1 MNFRSAEHPA
11 ARPAFGGA
19 TVYSGIRWYVCFLVF
34 AATTINYIDRQVL
47 GLLAPLLQQTLHW
60 SESQYGF
67 IITGFQ
73 VAYAIGYVTS
83 GRIIDAIG
91 TKAGYAAAVL
101 IWSLASCLHAL
112 VGTVIGFAIVRFLL
126 GLGESGNFPAAVK
139 STVEYFPPAQRA
151 LAMGWLNSG
160 MNVAVQLTPLFIPW
174 IIVKWGWHAAFLAT
188 GSLGFLWL
196 AAWLAF
202 PYDRMRPKVAG
213 GPESPRI
220 DLRALLSRR
229 ESWGICVAKFLT
241 DTIWWFYLYWLPKF
255 LTSHFG
261 LTIGQMAL
269 PLTIIYLSASVGSV
283 GGGALAGVL
292 IKRSGSINFGR
303 KVAMLICALG
313 AVPVVFASG
322 MRSLSIDVIIIALA
336 AAAHQGFSANMFIA
350 PADIFP
356 QIEVGT
362 MAGAAGTAGALGGV
376 VFAGLAGEILQ
387 HTHSYAPLFIISG
400 SVYLVAL
407 FAFDR
412 LAGRLPDVA
421 PA

>member
-1 MNFRSAEHPA
+1 MNFRSVEHPA
-11 ARPAFGGA
+11 AAPAFCGA
-19 TVYSGIRWYVCFLVF
+19 TVYSSIRWYVCFLVF

-101 IWSLASCLHAL
+101 LWSLASCLHAL
-112 VGTVIGFAIVRFLL
+112 VGSVIGFAIVRFLL

-174 IIVKWGWHAAFLAT
+174 IVIKWGWHAAFLAT

-196 AAWLAF
+196 VAWLAF
-202 PYDRMRPKVAG
+202 PYDRLRPKFAEG
-213 GPESPRI
+213 SSSPRI
-220 DLRALLSRR
+220 ALRALLSRR
-229 ESWGICVAKFLT
+229 ESWGICIAKFLT

-255 LTSHFG
+255 LASHFG

-303 KVAMLICALG
+303 KAAMLICGLG
-313 AVPVVFASG
+313 ALPVVFASG
-322 MRSLSIDVIIIALA
+322 MHSLSIDVLIIALA

-376 VFAGLAGEILQ
+376 VFSAMAGEILQ